1 MAEQKISFLGPLSE
15 GGESVARKQVSVLR
29 RLPVAFLLAVVAPT
43 VLAAIYY
50 LLIATP
56 RYVSEARFVVRAP
69 SQEQPSSLGVAL
81 QGVGIPTSQTDAFA
95 VHEYITSR
103 DALRELQVR
112 VDVAGAYR
120 DADPLSRLPRFW
132 EGESF
137 EDLYRGFKGYVTVG
151 YYSTTGISTLRVEAF
166 DPKDAQRIADSLLS
180 GGENLVNRLNL
191 RSRKDAVSEAEGAV
205 AIAQSRLTAAQAKL
219 TAFRNHAGFVDPAK
233 AATVGGEMLG
243 ELAVQLATL
252 KAERAQV
259 AADAPQSPQL
269 RILDSR
275 IAAFERQISI
285 EQQKLAGD
293 ATSLASKISTYE
305 QLAMDRQFADRAF
318 ATAMLSLDNA
328 ELEARRKSLYLDRI
342 VNPNRPDEPALP
354 LRWMA
359 ILAVFGGTLVAYG
372 TIWLIWAGVRESRLD

>member
-43 VLAAIYY
+43 VIAAIYY

-132 EGESF
+132 EGGSF

-151 YYSTTGISTLRVEAF
+151 YDSTTGISTLRVEAF
-166 DPKDAQRIADSLLS
+166 DPNDAQRIADSLLS

-191 RSRKDAVSEAEGAV
+191 RSRKDAVSEAEGGV
-205 AIAQSRLTAAQAKL
+205 AIAQSRLTAAQVKL

-233 AATVGGEMLG
+233 AAIVGGEMLG

-305 QLAMDRQFADRAF
+305 QLVMDRQFADRAF

>member
-15 GGESVARKQVSVLR
+15 GGESGARKRLSVLR
-29 RLPVAFLLAVVAPT
+29 RLPIAFLLVVVAPT

-103 DALRELQVR
+103 DALKELQAQ

-120 DADPLSRLPRFW
+120 EADLLSRLPRLW
-132 EGESF
+132 EGGSF

-151 YYSTTGISTLRVEAF
+151 YDSTTGISTLRVEAF
-166 DPKDAQRIADSLLS
+166 NPQDAQRIADTLLS

-191 RSRKDAVSEAEGAV
+191 RSRKDAISEAEGAV
-205 AIAQSRLTAAQAKL
+205 AVAQTRLTAAQAEL
-219 TAFRNHAGFVDPAK
+219 TTFRNQAGFVDPAK
-233 AATVGGEMLG
+233 AASVGGDMLG

-252 KAERAQV
+252 KAERAQI
-259 AADAPQSPQL
+259 ASDAPQSPQL

-275 IAAFERQISI
+275 ISAFERQISI

-305 QLAMDRQFADRAF
+305 QLVMDRQFADRAF
-318 ATAMLSLDNA
+318 ATATLSLDNA

-359 ILAVFGGTLVAYG
+359 ILAVFGSMLVAYG